1 MEQQNQN
8 YLQFR
13 VSTALKSIIG
23 KDLINDKYIAVFE
36 LVKNAYDAGARLVEI
51 TFENINTPASRL
63 IIKDDGKGMSLAD
76 IRDKWLFIAYS
87 EKKKENRKEALNQDV
102 NGTDYRD
109 LIRRKAAGAKG
120 VGRFS
125 CDRLG
130 AKINLKSKTERD
142 TDINYLNIDWSEFEI
157 DDEREIKEVQVQYSN
172 LPSEGFI
179 HGTILEIYELREQW
193 KRTDFLALKRA
204 LMKLINPEND
214 LADDSFEIYLNVE
227 SELNADYGEKRDNE
241 RVNGKIKNDIIE
253 KLGLKTTNLEVQISE
268 NGESITT
275 ELWDRGEFIFKFQE
289 KNEKYKKLKDI
300 KFKLLYL
307 NRSAKYN
314 FSLVMGITPVNY
326 GSVMVYKN
334 GFRIYPYGE
343 PGEDLFYIDRRKSQ
357 GRNRYLGTRDIIG
370 RILILGENNE
380 FMETTSRDGGFVFNE
395 TVSMFYDFFTRR
407 VLRTLEKYVVDV
419 INWGDPEK
427 EDFERG
433 VEQGLL
439 PKDVAGK
446 ILEQFAGYSNIK
458 RNDLISFEYNENL
471 IEKINE
477 KKAEG
482 VEASVQKIISIAS
495 KTENDVLLKLADK
508 VKRDTFK
515 LLQQKQEVDVEL
527 ENVQGKLDIAHKE
540 IDIRKEQNY
549 FLEQAVNKNEKY
561 LLNGMHL
568 NFTYSEGARG
578 SLIDLLNIL
587 REKHIEDEL
596 IQQFISEIMVNIQK
610 INKISE
616 YAIKGNFDLKS
627 TEAENDLRDFIS
639 QYVSMSKYKGIKI
652 QLESDWN
659 EKYLC
664 VFDVS
669 SVGIILDNIVSN
681 AKKAEATVLVIQFTK
696 KTDNIVISFR
706 DNGNGLD
713 SMIKDPDTLFDL
725 GVTTTKEKGGSG
737 IGLNHIKLLVEDM
750 NGFVTINQQ
759 CKTGFELIVRI
770 KR

>member
-1 MEQQNQN
+1 MDQRKQN

-36 LVKNAYDAGARLVEI
+36 LVKNAYDAGASLVEI
-51 TFENINTPASRL
+51 TFKNMNTPASRL

-87 EKKKENRKEALNQDV
+87 EKKKENRKEAQNQDADI
-102 NGTDYRD
+102 NDYRD

-130 AKINLKSKTERD
+130 TKVKLKSKTESD
-142 TDINYLNIDWSEFEI
+142 DAINFLDIDWSEFEVN
-157 DDEREIKEVQVQYSN
+157 DEREIKEIQVQYSS
-172 LPSEGFI
+172 LPAEEFS
-179 HGTILEIYELREQW
+179 HGTILEICELREQW
-193 KRTDFLALKRA
+193 KRADFLALKRA

-214 LADDSFEIYLNVE
+214 LADDRFEIYLNVE
-227 SELNADYGEKRDNE
+227 SEISEDFGKEKDNE
-241 RVNGKIKNDIIE
+241 KVNGKITNDIIE
-253 KLGLKTTNLEVQISE
+253 KLGLKTTNLDVQISE
-268 NGESITT
+268 DGELITT

-289 KNEKYKKLKDI
+289 KNEKYTKLKNI
-300 KFKLLYL
+300 KFKILYL

-314 FSLVMGITPVNY
+314 FSLVMGMQPVQY
-326 GSVMVYKN
+326 GSVIVYKN

-343 PGEDLFYIDRRKSQ
+343 PGEDLFYVDRRKSQ

-370 RILILGENNE
+370 RILILGENND
-380 FMETTSRDGGFVFNE
+380 FVETTSRDGGFVFNE
-395 TVSMFYDFFTRR
+395 TVSMFYDFFIRR

-427 EDFERG
+427 EEFKRG
-433 VEQGLL
+433 VEQGLM
-439 PKDVAGK
+439 PKDVTGK
-446 ILEQFAGYSNIK
+446 ILEQFAGYSNLK
-458 RNDLISFEYNENL
+458 RHDLISFEYNENL
-471 IEKINE
+471 IKKINE
-477 KKAEG
+477 KKDDG
-482 VEASVQKIISIAS
+482 VEASVQKIINIAN
-495 KTENDVLLKLADK
+495 KTENNVLLELASR
-508 VKRDTFK
+508 VKRDTSK
-515 LLQQKQEVDVEL
+515 LLQQKQEADAEL
-527 ENVQGKLDIAHKE
+527 ENVQGKLDVAHKE
-540 IDIRKEQNY
+540 INIRKEQNF

-578 SLIDLLNIL
+578 SLIDLMDILN
-587 REKHIEDEL
+587 EKGIDDEL

-610 INKISE
+610 INKTSE
-616 YAIKGNFDLKS
+616 YAIKGNFNLKS
-627 TEAENDLRDFIS
+627 TETENDIRDFIS
-639 QYVSMSKYKGIKI
+639 QYISMSKYKGIKI
-652 QLESDWN
+652 SLDSDLN
-659 EKYLC
+659 EKYMC

-669 SVGIILDNIVSN
+669 SVGIILDNVVSN
-681 AKKAEATVLVIQFTK
+681 AKKATANALLVQFSK
-696 KTDNIVISFR
+696 ETDTIVIKFK
-706 DNGNGLD
+706 DNGKGLD
-713 SMIKDPDTLFDL
+713 PMIKDLNTLFEL
-725 GVTTTKEKGGSG
+725 GVTTTKEQGGNG

-750 NGFVTINQQ
+750 NGLVSINEQ

>member
-1 MEQQNQN
+1 MDQREQN

-36 LVKNAYDAGARLVEI
+36 LVKNAYDAGASLVEI
-51 TFENINTPASRL
+51 TFENMNTPTSRL
-63 IIKDDGKGMSLAD
+63 IIKDDGKGMNLAD

-87 EKKKENRKEALNQDV
+87 EKKKESRKEARNQDV
-102 NGTDYRD
+102 GINDYRD
-109 LIRRKAAGAKG
+109 LIKRKMAGAKG

-130 AKINLKSKTERD
+130 AKVKLKSKTESD
-142 TDINYLNIDWSEFEI
+142 EAINFLNIDWSEFEV
-157 DDEREIKEVQVQYSN
+157 DDEREIKEIEVQYSS
-172 LPSEGFI
+172 LPAEKFA
-179 HGTILEIYELREQW
+179 HGTILEICELREQW
-193 KRTDFLALKRA
+193 KRADFLALKRA

-214 LADDSFEIYLNVE
+214 LADDCFEIYLNVE
-227 SELNADYGEKRDNE
+227 SELSEDFGKERDNE
-241 RVNGKIKNDIIE
+241 KVNGKITNDIIE

-268 NGESITT
+268 DGETVTT

-289 KNEKYKKLKDI
+289 KNEKYTRLKNI

-314 FSLVMGITPVNY
+314 FSLVMGMTPVNY

-370 RILILGENNE
+370 RILILGENND
-380 FMETTSRDGGFVFNE
+380 FVETTSRDGGFVFNE

-427 EDFERG
+427 EEFGRG
-433 VEQGLL
+433 VEQGLM
-439 PKDVAGK
+439 PRDVAGK
-446 ILEQFAGYSNIK
+446 ILEQFAGYSNLK
-458 RNDLISFEYNENL
+458 RHDLISFEYNENL
-471 IEKINE
+471 IEKMNE
-477 KKAEG
+477 KKADG
-482 VEASVQKIISIAS
+482 VEASVQKIINIAN
-495 KTENDVLLKLADK
+495 KTENNVLLELAGR
-508 VKRDTFK
+508 VKRDTSK
-515 LLQQKQEVDVEL
+515 LLQQKQEADVEL
-527 ENVQGKLDIAHKE
+527 ENVQSKLDVAHKE
-540 IDIRKEQNY
+540 ISIRKEQNF

-578 SLIDLLNIL
+578 SLIDLMDTLN
-587 REKHIEDEL
+587 EKGIDDEL

-610 INKISE
+610 INKTSE
-616 YAIKGNFDLKS
+616 YAIKGNFNLKS
-627 TEAENDLRDFIS
+627 TETENDIRDFIS
-639 QYVSMSKYKGIKI
+639 QYIGMSKYKGIKI
-652 QLESDWN
+652 SLDSDLN
-659 EKYLC
+659 EKYMC

-669 SVGIILDNIVSN
+669 SIGIILDNIVSN
-681 AKKAEATVLVIQFTK
+681 ARKAAANTLLVQFIK
-696 KTDNIVISFR
+696 ETDNIIIKFI
-706 DNGNGLD
+706 DNGKGLD
-713 SMIKDPDTLFDL
+713 PMIKDLDTLFEL
-725 GVTTTKEKGGSG
+725 GVTTTKEQGGNG

-750 NGFVTINQQ
+750 NGLVSINEH

>member
-1 MEQQNQN
+1 MNQQNQN

-36 LVKNAYDAGARLVEI
+36 LVKNAYDAGASLVEI

-63 IIKDDGKGMSLAD
+63 IIKDDGKGMSLTD

-87 EKKKENRKEALNQDV
+87 EKKKENRKEVLNQDL
-102 NGTDYRD
+102 NGKDYRD

-130 AKINLKSKTERD
+130 AKINLKSKTKRD
-142 TDINYLNIDWSEFEI
+142 ADINCLNIDWSEFEI
-157 DDEREIKEVQVQYSN
+157 NDEREIKEVQVLYSN
-172 LPSEGFI
+172 LPSDGFA
-179 HGTILEIYELREQW
+179 HGTVLEIYELREQW
-193 KRTDFLALKRA
+193 KRADFLALKRA

-214 LADDSFEIYLNVE
+214 LAEDSFEIFLNVD

-268 NGESITT
+268 NGETITT

-289 KNEKYKKLKDI
+289 KNEKYKKLKNI

-370 RILILGENNE
+370 RILILGENND

-395 TVSMFYDFFTRR
+395 TISMFYDFFTRR

-446 ILEQFAGYSNIK
+446 ILEQFAGYSNAK
-458 RNDLISFEYNENL
+458 RNDLISFEYNNNL

-495 KTENDVLLKLADK
+495 KTENDVLLELADK

-515 LLQQKQEVDVEL
+515 LLQQKQEVDIEL
-527 ENVQGKLDIAHKE
+527 ENVQGKLDVAHKE

-561 LLNGMHL
+561 LINGMHL

-587 REKHIEDEL
+587 SEKRIEDEQ

-627 TEAENDLRDFIS
+627 MEVENDIRDFIS
-639 QYVSMSKYKGIKI
+639 QYVSMSKYKGIEI
-652 QLESDWN
+652 QLESDLN
-659 EKYLC
+659 ERYMC
-664 VFDVS
+664 IFDVS

-681 AKKAEATVLVIQFTK
+681 AKKAGATVLVIQFTK
-696 KTDNIVISFR
+696 KLDDIGISFR

-725 GVTTTKEKGGSG
+725 GVTTTKEQGGSG

-750 NGFVTINQQ
+750 NGFVAINQQ

>member
-1 MEQQNQN
+1 MDQPNQN

-36 LVKNAYDAGARLVEI
+36 LVKNAYDAGARRVEI
-51 TFENINTPASRL
+51 TFENINTPDSRL

-87 EKKKENRKEALNQDV
+87 EKKKENRKEALKQDL
-102 NGTDYRD
+102 NGNDYRD
-109 LIRRKAAGAKG
+109 LIKRKAAGAKG

-130 AKINLKSKTERD
+130 AKINLKSKTDND
-142 TDINYLNIDWSEFEI
+142 TDVNCLNIDWSEFETN
-157 DDEREIKEVQVQYSN
+157 DEREIKEIQVLYSN
-172 LPSEGFI
+172 LLADGFA

-193 KRTDFLALKRA
+193 KRADFLALKRA

-214 LADDSFEIYLNVE
+214 LADDSFEIFLNVD
-227 SELNADYGEKRDNE
+227 SELNADHEVKRDNE

-268 NGESITT
+268 NGEIITT
-275 ELWDRGEFIFKFQE
+275 ELWDRGEYIFKFKE
-289 KNEKYKKLKDI
+289 KNEKYKKLKNI

-370 RILILGENNE
+370 RILILGENND

-395 TVSMFYDFFTRR
+395 TVGMFYDFFTRR

-427 EDFERG
+427 EDFQSG

-439 PKDVAGK
+439 PQDVAGK
-446 ILEQFAGYSNIK
+446 ILGQFAGYSNTK

-471 IEKINE
+471 IEKISE
-477 KKAEG
+477 KKSEG
-482 VEASVQKIISIAS
+482 VEASVQKIINIAS
-495 KTENDVLLKLADK
+495 KTENDVLLELADK
-508 VKRDTFK
+508 VKRDTSK
-515 LLQQKQEVDVEL
+515 LLQQKREADVEL
-527 ENVQGKLDIAHKE
+527 ESVQGELDIAHKE
-540 IDIRKEQNY
+540 INIRKEQNY

-578 SLIDLLNIL
+578 SLIDLLDVL
-587 REKHIEDEL
+587 REKRIEDGL
-596 IQQFISEIMVNIQK
+596 VQQFISEIMVNIQK

-616 YAIKGNFDLKS
+616 YAIKGNFNLKS
-627 TEAENDLRDFIS
+627 TEVENDLRDFIS
-639 QYVSMSKYKGIKI
+639 QYVSMSKYRGIKI
-652 QLESDWN
+652 QLNSDIN
-659 EKYLC
+659 EKYMC
-664 VFDVS
+664 IFDVS

-681 AKKAEATVLVIQFTK
+681 AKKAGATVLVIQFIK
-696 KTDNIVISFR
+696 EKNNIIISFK
-706 DNGNGLD
+706 DNGKGLD
-713 SMIKDPDTLFDL
+713 SMVKDSDTLFDL
-725 GVTTTKEKGGSG
+725 GVTTTKEQGGNG

-759 CKTGFELIVRI
+759 CKKGFELIVRI

>member
-8 YLQFR
+8 YLQYR

-51 TFENINTPASRL
+51 TFENINTPASKL

-87 EKKKENRKEALNQDV
+87 EKKKENRKEALNQDI

-157 DDEREIKEVQVQYSN
+157 DDEREIKEVQVRYSN

-179 HGTILEIYELREQW
+179 HGTVLEIYELREQW
-193 KRTDFLALKRA
+193 KRTDFLVLKRA

-268 NGESITT
+268 NGETITT

-343 PGEDLFYIDRRKSQ
+343 PGEDLFFIDRRKSQ

-380 FMETTSRDGGFVFNE
+380 FMETTSRDGGFVLNE

-446 ILEQFAGYSNIK
+446 ILEQFAGYSNAK

-495 KTENDVLLKLADK
+495 KTENDVLLELADK

-578 SLIDLLNIL
+578 SLIDLLAAL
-587 REKHIEDEL
+587 CEKHIEDEL

-652 QLESDWN
+652 QLESDLN

-664 VFDVS
+664 IFDVS

-681 AKKAEATVLVIQFTK
+681 AKKADATVLVIRFTK

-725 GVTTTKEKGGSG
+725 GVTTTKEKGGNG

-750 NGFVTINQQ
+750 NGYVTINQQ

>member
-87 EKKKENRKEALNQDV
+87 EKKKENRKEALNQDI
-102 NGTDYRD
+102 NGIDYRD
-109 LIRRKAAGAKG
+109 LIRRNAAGAKG

-268 NGESITT
+268 NGETITT

-380 FMETTSRDGGFVFNE
+380 FMETTSRDGGFVSNE

-427 EDFERG
+427 EDFEKG

-446 ILEQFAGYSNIK
+446 ILEQFAGYSNAK

-495 KTENDVLLKLADK
+495 KTENDVLLELADK
-508 VKRDTFK
+508 VRRDTFK

-527 ENVQGKLDIAHKE
+527 ENVQGKLDSAHKE

-561 LLNGMHL
+561 LINGMHL

-578 SLIDLLNIL
+578 SLIDLLDTL

-652 QLESDWN
+652 QLESDLN

-696 KTDNIVISFR
+696 KTDNIVISFK

-713 SMIKDPDTLFDL
+713 SMIENPDTLFDL
-725 GVTTTKEKGGSG
+725 GVTTTKEQGGSG

-759 CKTGFELIVRI
+759 YKTGFELIVRI

>member
-1 MEQQNQN
+1 MNQQNQN

-36 LVKNAYDAGARLVEI
+36 LVKNAYDAGASLVEI

-63 IIKDDGKGMSLAD
+63 IIKDDGKGMSLTD

-87 EKKKENRKEALNQDV
+87 EKKKENRKEVLNQDL
-102 NGTDYRD
+102 NGKDYRD

-130 AKINLKSKTERD
+130 AKINLKSKTKRD
-142 TDINYLNIDWSEFEI
+142 ADINCLNIDWSEFEI
-157 DDEREIKEVQVQYSN
+157 NDEREIKEVQVLYSN
-172 LPSEGFI
+172 LPSDGFA
-179 HGTILEIYELREQW
+179 HGTVLEIYELREQW
-193 KRTDFLALKRA
+193 KRADFLALKRA

-214 LADDSFEIYLNVE
+214 LAEDSFEIFLNVD

-268 NGESITT
+268 NGETITT

-289 KNEKYKKLKDI
+289 KNEKYNKLKNI

-370 RILILGENNE
+370 RILILGENND

-446 ILEQFAGYSNIK
+446 ILEQFAGYSNAK
-458 RNDLISFEYNENL
+458 RNDLISFEYNNNL

-495 KTENDVLLKLADK
+495 KTENDVLLELADK

-515 LLQQKQEVDVEL
+515 LLQQKQEVDIEL
-527 ENVQGKLDIAHKE
+527 ENVQGKLDVAHKE

-561 LLNGMHL
+561 LINGMHL
-568 NFTYSEGARG
+568 NFAYSEGARG

-587 REKHIEDEL
+587 SEKRIEDEQ

-627 TEAENDLRDFIS
+627 MEVENDIRDFIS
-639 QYVSMSKYKGIKI
+639 QYVSMSKYKGIEI
-652 QLESDWN
+652 QLESDLN
-659 EKYLC
+659 ERYMC
-664 VFDVS
+664 IFDVS

-681 AKKAEATVLVIQFTK
+681 AKKAGATVLVIQFTK
-696 KTDNIVISFR
+696 KLDDIGISFR

-725 GVTTTKEKGGSG
+725 GVTTTKEQGGSG

-750 NGFVTINQQ
+750 NGFVAINQQ

>member
-1 MEQQNQN
+1 MERRNQN

-13 VSTALKSIIG
+13 VSAALKSIIG

-51 TFENINTPASRL
+51 TFEDINNQDSRL
-63 IIKDDGKGMSLAD
+63 IIKDDGKGMNLDD

-87 EKKKENRKEALNQDV
+87 EKKKENRKEALNQDI
-102 NGTDYRD
+102 NGNDYRD
-109 LIRRKAAGAKG
+109 LIRRKTAGAKG

-130 AKINLKSKTERD
+130 AKINLKSKTMRD
-142 TDINYLNIDWSEFEI
+142 TNVNCLNIDWSEFEVN
-157 DDEREIKEVQVQYSN
+157 DEREIKEVQVLYSN
-172 LPSEGFI
+172 LPSEGFA
-179 HGTILEIYELREQW
+179 HGTILEIYELREHW
-193 KRTDFLALKRA
+193 KRADFLALKRA

-214 LADDSFEIYLNVE
+214 LADDSFEIYLNVY
-227 SELNADYGEKRDNE
+227 SELNADRSEKRDNE

-268 NGESITT
+268 NGETITT

-380 FMETTSRDGGFVFNE
+380 FVETTSRDGGFVLNE

-446 ILEQFAGYSNIK
+446 ILEQFAGYSNAK
-458 RNDLISFEYNENL
+458 RNDLILFEYNENL
-471 IEKINE
+471 LEKINE
-477 KKAEG
+477 KKAES
-482 VEASVQKIISIAS
+482 VEASVQKIIGIAN
-495 KTENDVLLKLADK
+495 KTENDALLELADK
-508 VKRDTFK
+508 VKRDAFK
-515 LLQQKQEVDVEL
+515 LIQQKQEAYVEL

-540 IDIRKEQNY
+540 IGLRKEQNY

-578 SLIDLLNIL
+578 SLIDLLDVL

-627 TEAENDLRDFIS
+627 TETENDLRDFIS
-639 QYVSMSKYKGIKI
+639 QYISMSKYKGIKI
-652 QLESDWN
+652 ELKSDSN
-659 EKYLC
+659 EKYMC

-681 AKKAEATVLVIQFTK
+681 AKKAKATALVIQFTQ
-696 KTDNIVISFR
+696 KTDDIVISFR

-713 SMIKDPDTLFDL
+713 SMIKDADTLFDL
-725 GVTTTKEKGGSG
+725 GVTTTKEQGGSG

-759 CKTGFELIVRI
+759 LKKGFELVVRI